1 MSPALTVRLDDRLRV
16 AGALLAAS
24 DWPAYEQTVKAYKA
38 HRVADAAHRALSAHG
53 AHPAVQ
59 AARQLAGDGAGLARL
74 YGHALNGDW
83 PDGLAAPVA
92 DFAAAANV
100 AGFLAEHAADWTQ
113 AEADARAVLARA
125 DLHQFLVDLT
135 GPLNRA
141 LVFTPNLL
149 FPGRQRVACASAA
162 EIVVA
167 SHPPIAWG
175 TSHPWRFAERPDEAL
190 ALISD
195 AFARFLFAEAG
206 LAERAEVLGAAAAVL
221 FLRQAEGAA
230 AGDQYMVMEKKAR
243 GLKTLPA
250 AVAALEPVLT
260 ARRAG
265 QYPGGLRDYL
275 GILVS

>member
-1 MSPALTVRLDDRLRV
+1 MSVTVRIDERLRL

-24 DWPAYEQTVKAYKA
+24 DWPEYEQTIKAYKA
-38 HRVADAAHRALSAHG
+38 HRVADAAHRALAAHG
-53 AHPAVQ
+53 AHPAVA
-59 AARQLAGDGAGLARL
+59 AARALAGAGEGLARL
-74 YGHALNGDW
+74 YGYALNGDW
-83 PDGLAAPVA
+83 PDGLAASVA

-100 AGFLAEHAADWTQ
+100 AGFLAEHAADWEQ

-125 DLHQFLVDLT
+125 DLRQFLVELT
-135 GPLNRA
+135 GPQSRA
-141 LVFTPNLL
+141 LVFAPNLL
-149 FPGRQRVACASAA
+149 FPGRQRVACTSPA

-175 TSHPWRFAERPDEAL
+175 TSHPWRYSERPDESL
-190 ALISD
+190 ALFSE
-195 AFARFLFAEAG
+195 AFARCLFAEAG

-221 FLRQAEGAA
+221 FLRQAEGAD

-250 AVAALEPVLT
+250 AVAALETVLA

-265 QYPGGLRDYL
+265 GFPAGIADYAGQL
-275 GILVS
+275 AF